1 MRKLPTLDMSGDTY
15 YAVLGIP
22 ETATQ
27 DEVKRAYRR
36 LIRRVHPD
44 KFPDA
49 SPYWKLAVEQSSRKV
64 IEAYYVL
71 SDSTQRSLYDKELAR
86 YRQKHDSAPPPA
98 LHPRT
103 AATYPPRSYRPPKPR
118 SELRVGQRRPKR
130 EFATFLRSIVITA
143 AILLMLLN
151 IILLLLFP
159 LFPTIPDVD
168 TN

>member
-1 MRKLPTLDMSGDTY
+1 MRKLPLDMSGDTY
-15 YAVLGIP
+15 YVVLGIP

-27 DEVKRAYRR
+27 DEIKRAYRR

-86 YRQKHDSAPPPA
+86 YRQKYASAQPST

-103 AATYPPRSYRPPKPR
+103 ATTSPPRSYTSPSKPR
-118 SELRVGQRRPKR
+118 PQPRAGQKELKW
-130 EFATFLRSIVITA
+130 FATFLRSIMITA

-151 IILLLLFP
+151 IALLLLFP
-159 LFPTIPDVD
+159 LFQSIPDVD

>member
-1 MRKLPTLDMSGDTY
+1 MKKPPPLDMSGDTY
-15 YAVLGIP
+15 YVVLGIP

-27 DEVKRAYRR
+27 DEIKRAYRR

-49 SPYWKLAVEQSSRKV
+49 SSCWKLAVEQSSRKV

-71 SDSTQRSLYDKELAR
+71 SDSTQRSFYDKQLAR
-86 YRQKHDSAPPPA
+86 YRQKYASAPPP
-98 LHPRT
+98 HPRT
-103 AATYPPRSYRPPKPR
+103 ATTSPPRSCTSPPKPR
-118 SELRVGQRRPKR
+118 PQPRAGQKELKW
-130 EFATFLRSIVITA
+130 FATFLRSIMITA

-151 IILLLLFP
+151 IALLLLFP
-159 LFPTIPDVD
+159 LFQSIPDVD